1 MGDPT
6 WWLFVCCKS
15 PTVTTTRAIS
25 TVARE
30 EASKCS
36 VLSAAVSPDGQVL
49 FLLDEGVGQV
59 IRLELESGN
68 CRSFAKD
75 LSCESLYCKHLQPIK
90 INPENFQTKLLDSP
104 SLQTMSF
111 SITLMT
117 ALWWPLWEWSSRG
130 SGGPGTARPLQA
142 VRCMWLQLGNW
153 WR

>member
-1 MGDPT
+1 MT
-6 WWLFVCCKS
+6 SSHCKLYAVTRVDGFLCVVS
-15 PTVTTTRAIS
+15 ISVGECLSVTTTRAIS
-25 TVARE
+25 NVARE

-75 LSCESLYCKHLQPIK
+75 LSFESLYCKLLQPIK

-117 ALWWPLWEWSSRG
+117 AL
-130 SGGPGTARPLQA
+130 
-142 VRCMWLQLGNW
+142 
-153 WR
+153 

>member
-1 MGDPT
+1 MT
-6 WWLFVCCKS
+6 SSHCKLYAVTRLDGFLCVAS
-15 PTVTTTRAIS
+15 ISVGECLSVTTTRAIS

-75 LSCESLYCKHLQPIK
+75 LSCESIVNLLQPIK

-117 ALWWPLWEWSSRG
+117 AL
-130 SGGPGTARPLQA
+130 
-142 VRCMWLQLGNW
+142 
-153 WR
+153 